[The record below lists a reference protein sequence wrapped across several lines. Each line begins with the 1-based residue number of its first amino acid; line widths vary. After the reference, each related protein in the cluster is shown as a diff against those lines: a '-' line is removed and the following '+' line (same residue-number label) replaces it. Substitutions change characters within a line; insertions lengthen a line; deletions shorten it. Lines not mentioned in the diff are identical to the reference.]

1 MSDEEL
7 RKTAKG
13 NTYVPDV
20 WVTHHDTDWGPHLW
34 SANIVPWDEDYDAPI
49 TGWADN
55 THFVNADRIVAA
67 EARIE
72 ALERDAK
79 AHEKEIAVW
88 SENYAALDR
97 KLEAA
102 RAGTKKAVE
111 ALQMADTA
119 LYEAEAILGGEY
131 GDFYGPLCDQI
142 SKLRAIIAEIEGEK
156 G

>member
-1 MSDEEL
+1 MSDVEL

-34 SANIVPWDEDYDAPI
+34 SANIVPWGEDYDAPI

-88 SENYAALDR
+88 SENYAAMER

-102 RAGTKKAVE
+102 RADTKKAVE
-111 ALQMADTA
+111 
-119 LYEAEAILGGEY
+119 G
-131 GDFYGPLCDQI
+131 
-142 SKLRAIIAEIEGEK
+142 LRAVDDEYSDLRWGPELSSIKQARAALAEIEGEK
-156 G
+156 T

>member
-72 ALERDAK
+72 ALTAENAQLRDAVYIDDLTVTLQGK
-79 AHEKEIAVW
+79 DRAAAIEGLGR
-88 SENYAALDR
+88 ALD
-97 KLEAA
+97 L
-102 RAGTKKAVE
+102 
-111 ALQMADTA
+111 
-119 LYEAEAILGGEY
+119 
-131 GDFYGPLCDQI
+131 
-142 SKLRAIIAEIEGEK
+142 LRADMVDEAKASLRATLAEMKGEDR

>member
-88 SENYAALDR
+88 SENYAAMER

-102 RAGTKKAVE
+102 RADTKKAVE
-111 ALQMADTA
+111 ALLLARVHVANNEQ
-119 LYEAEAILGGEY
+119 GWSVG
-131 GDFYGPLCDQI
+131 
-142 SKLRAIIAEIEGEK
+142 RASARSDLKIINATLAEIEGSNAP
-156 G
+156 